1 VEDYPRSLAEFEAFR
16 QRQLAESVSG
26 PAAVARWFSV
36 SAGAMGGR
44 LGRCAGC
51 CCNVRF
57 ARTRART
64 AGQKNGA
71 GAIGLQRVLG
81 LGSYDTAR
89 TWLHELGRVMVRP
102 GRDRLSGVVEM
113 NEMYWGSEEENVR
126 GSKRRTRR

>member
-1 VEDYPRSLAEFEAFR
+1 MVFGVR
-16 QRQLAESVSG
+16 
-26 PAAVARWFSV
+26 
-36 SAGAMGGR
+36 GAMGGR